1 MMSSKTKRARSAL
14 SSEGAFNRHKFIS
27 KDAADRYRKLV
38 VKSSVIPERGLA
50 PCEVHQPQLFQNI
63 MQRGWSD
70 FVKQPEPAVL
80 SIVREFYANMVE
92 GSSRSFVRGRQVSF
106 DYGTINR
113 YYHLPN
119 FERDEYDIYASEH
132 VDVHQIIRELCQP
145 GAEWVINPGEPI
157 RFKSSN
163 LTVSNQVWHKF
174 ICAKLLPVAHT
185 SSVTKERAILLYAIA
200 TKRSV
205 DVGKV
210 IQKSLCNIRKSGMTG
225 GLGHSSLITA
235 LCRNEGVVWNEKEE
249 LVDPKPIMDK
259 SFIMEIPGW
268 SFEPM
273 GAGHCDET
281 AGTSHCNK
289 TTDAG
294 HNDEPSDQDEAEP
307 IREVRQ
313 TLTID
318 LPRQTQRPLS
328 LDEQIRRLERRVRS
342 YHRRSEE
349 RFDHLYKCLFAL
361 HDRGVMHVFPPR
373 MQPYVSSDDDS

>member
-132 VDVHQIIRELCQP
+132 VDVH
-145 GAEWVINPGEPI
+145 
-157 RFKSSN
+157 
-163 LTVSNQVWHKF
+163 
-174 ICAKLLPVAHT
+174 
-185 SSVTKERAILLYAIA
+185 
-200 TKRSV
+200 
-205 DVGKV
+205 
-210 IQKSLCNIRKSGMTG
+210 
-225 GLGHSSLITA
+225 
-235 LCRNEGVVWNEKEE
+235 
-249 LVDPKPIMDK
+249 
-259 SFIMEIPGW
+259 
-268 SFEPM
+268 
-273 GAGHCDET
+273 
-281 AGTSHCNK
+281 
-289 TTDAG
+289 
-294 HNDEPSDQDEAEP
+294 
-307 IREVRQ
+307 
-313 TLTID
+313 
-318 LPRQTQRPLS
+318 
-328 LDEQIRRLERRVRS
+328 
-342 YHRRSEE
+342 
-349 RFDHLYKCLFAL
+349 
-361 HDRGVMHVFPPR
+361 
-373 MQPYVSSDDDS
+373 